1 MDFHHISVLYDEVL
15 DLLAPKNGEVF
26 VDGTVG
32 GGGHSFGLLEK
43 LMPDGKL
50 LAIDQDEIALLAAK
64 ERLAIYGNSVKLI
77 HSNYEQLPNLINTYY
92 PEGVDG
98 ILLDIGV
105 SSPQLDDATRGFS
118 YMKNAALDM
127 RMNKSQSLDAYQL
140 INTYSLDAL
149 YEIIKNYGEEKWSKR
164 IAELIIERRAIA
176 PIETTLDLVDV
187 IERAIPKGARE
198 KGSHVAKR
206 TFQAIRI
213 AVNDELGVLER
224 VIDGAIDALKK
235 GGRMGII
242 TFHSLEDRIVKNKF
256 KYHTLACVCPSEA
269 PFCTCNKVQTVKLL
283 TRKPLVAKAEEVAKN
298 PRAKSA
304 KLRVI
309 EKII

>member
-1 MDFHHISVLYDEVL
+1 MAFHHISVLYEEVL
-15 DLLAPKNGEVF
+15 STLAPKSGEVF

-32 GGGHSFGLLEK
+32 GGGHSFGILEK
-43 LMPDGKL
+43 LMPEGRL
-50 LAIDQDEIALLAAK
+50 LAIDQDELALAAAK
-64 ERLAIYGNSVKLI
+64 ERLKVYGDNVTFV
-77 HSNYEQLPNLINTYY
+77 HSNYEHLPNLIDRYY
-92 PEGVDG
+92 PKGVDG

-105 SSPQLDDATRGFS
+105 SSPQLDDAERGFS
-118 YMKNAALDM
+118 YMKDAPLDM
-127 RMNKSQSLDAYQL
+127 RMNQMQALDAYQL
-140 INTYSLDAL
+140 VNSYSFEAL
-149 YEIIKNYGEEKWSKR
+149 NELIKAYGEEKWSKR
-164 IAELIIERRAIA
+164 IAELIVERREVI
-176 PIETTLDLVDV
+176 PIKTTFDLVDV

-224 VIDGAIDALKK
+224 VIDGAIDRLKK

-256 KYHTLACVCPSEA
+256 RYHTLKCVCPSEA
-269 PFCTCNKVQTVKLL
+269 PFCVCDKIQTVKLL
-283 TRKPLVAKAEEVAKN
+283 TKKPLVASNQELEHN
-298 PRAKSA
+298 SRAKSA

-309 EKII
+309 EKIV